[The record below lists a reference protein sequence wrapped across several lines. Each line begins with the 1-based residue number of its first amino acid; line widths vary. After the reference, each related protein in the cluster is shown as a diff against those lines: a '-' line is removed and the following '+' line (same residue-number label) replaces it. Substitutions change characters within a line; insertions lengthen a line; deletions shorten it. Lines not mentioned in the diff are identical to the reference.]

1 MFLNHQFKNLVLVS
15 EYIYYPIRM
24 DKLWNNLQRSVCV
37 AGGRGGRGE
46 WFRNLWICKN
56 VQPTILMK
64 TMHSTK
70 NLK

>member
-1 MFLNHQFKNLVLVS
+1 MFLNHQFKNLVSVS
-15 EYIYYPIRM
+15 EYIYYPIPM
-24 DKLWNNLQRSVCV
+24 DKLWNNLHRSVCV
-37 AGGRGGRGE
+37 GGG

-64 TMHSTK
+64 TMQSTK

>member
-24 DKLWNNLQRSVCV
+24 DKLWNNLHRSVCV

-46 WFRNLWICKN
+46 WLEISGYVRMYS
-56 VQPTILMK
+56 QPY
-64 TMHSTK
+64 
-70 NLK
+70 